1 MNKQEDSPDND
12 WQEADRPCT
21 SKAKD
26 FASTSPMKEVK
37 QEVGS
42 NEEISIQRTNLRSP
56 GKQPSQNATTSLR
69 EVKAEPMEA
78 DDEVQIVKEKVK
90 KERKMRDRNGKAARR
105 PPNYLQQ
112 REFVEDLKRGYRPI
126 DDSEADK
133 INSIF
138 EL

>member
-1 MNKQEDSPDND
+1 MDVFFQQS
-12 WQEADRPCT
+12 
-21 SKAKD
+21 
-26 FASTSPMKEVK
+26 
-37 QEVGS
+37 
-42 NEEISIQRTNLRSP
+42 
-56 GKQPSQNATTSLR
+56 SQNATSSR
-69 EVKAEPMEA
+69 EMWEVKAEPMEA

-90 KERKMRDRNGKAARR
+90 KERKMKNRYGKAARR

-112 REFVEDLKRGYRPI
+112 KELVEDLKRGYRPI

>member
-1 MNKQEDSPDND
+1 M
-12 WQEADRPCT
+12 
-21 SKAKD
+21 
-26 FASTSPMKEVK
+26 
-37 QEVGS
+37 
-42 NEEISIQRTNLRSP
+42 SIFFQ
-56 GKQPSQNATTSLR
+56 QPSQNATSSR
-69 EVKAEPMEA
+69 EVKTEPMEA

-90 KERKMRDRNGKAARR
+90 KERKMRDRNREAARR